1 MPRKIKPL
9 PYRFSESASRLS
21 VLLLFV
27 LILSAQAFAQST
39 TDTLPPPCNDSNYQN
54 CTALQGTSSTGLTG
68 QVTYSFA
75 SDADLLAM
83 FNNNQQAVDDFKS
96 RARTAAQDW
105 ATRSG
110 VSISEAQPGQ
120 AGNVTISASNSQTI
134 RDAGAQ
140 VAIDPSNASRRT
152 ITFSDEYTTWSSEGR
167 DSTFSH
173 EWGHVLGMPDVA
185 PDECPGVNTVMRQTS
200 SNQQLVNG
208 NSGAQPAL
216 NRPVRPNDCDVNKA
230 RTTNQPTITPSD
242 GGGGGDGGSGGS
254 TYYYYDSCTPYY
266 WVYYES
272 WDGGETWYETDSFY
286 AGCW

>member
-1 MPRKIKPL
+1 
-9 PYRFSESASRLS
+9 
-21 VLLLFV
+21 
-27 LILSAQAFAQST
+27 
-39 TDTLPPPCNDSNYQN
+39 
-54 CTALQGTSSTGLTG
+54 
-68 QVTYSFA
+68 
-75 SDADLLAM
+75 M

-105 ATRSG
+105 A
-110 VSISEAQPGQ
+110 
-120 AGNVTISASNSQTI
+120 SNSQTI

-140 VAIDPSNASRRT
+140 VAVDPSNSSRRT
-152 ITFSDEYTTWSSEGR
+152 ITFSDEYTTWSAEGR

-173 EWGHVLGMPDVA
+173 EWGHVWGMPDVA

-216 NRPVRPNDCDVNKA
+216 NRPVRPNDRDVNKA
-230 RTTNQPTITPSD
+230 RTTNQPTITTGDNGD
-242 GGGGGDGGSGGS
+242 GGGGDYYGSGGG
-254 TYYYYDSCTPYY
+254 YYDYCTPYY

-272 WDGGETWYETDSFY
+272 YDGGNTWYEVDSEY